1 MKLLF
6 VHYVGKFPIVLV
18 GLFCERSLQPWVF
31 PVVQGLFCTYAKDMF
46 CIVLV
51 EIIPYVLGYKPKMQL
66 P

>member
-1 MKLLF
+1 
-6 VHYVGKFPIVLV
+6 VLV